1 MPEHGL
7 PLTHN
12 PPPPRQLSRSPFAAH
27 ASRLAE
33 GFTLI
38 AASPYLL
45 AACAFLALN
54 YSVSAT
60 LYFVR
65 AAVVSRDGALA
76 DSGARIAFF
85 AALNTASA
93 GLIFTAQLLV
103 TGEQE
108 VTQGGLKGVERAE
121 KAGRCHT
128 VRGCGT

>member
-1 MPEHGL
+1 M
-7 PLTHN
+7 
-12 PPPPRQLSRSPFAAH
+12 QLSRSPVASH

-33 GFTLI
+33 GFSLI

-103 TGEQE
+103 TGEGTWGQLR
-108 VTQGGLKGVERAE
+108 VPGVWKRGTAERQ
-121 KAGRCHT
+121 RNWP
-128 VRGCGT
+128 